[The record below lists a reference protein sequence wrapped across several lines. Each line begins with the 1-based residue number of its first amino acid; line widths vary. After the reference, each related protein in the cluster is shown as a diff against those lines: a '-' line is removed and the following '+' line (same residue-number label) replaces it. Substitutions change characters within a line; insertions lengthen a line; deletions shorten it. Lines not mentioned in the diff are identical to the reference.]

1 MANIV
6 DVSWADDVGTSS
18 PEPAWEMSGM
28 DHVQL
33 PAGAVLTEPP
43 APLWAL
49 VLAGEFTL
57 ETAFEAQSLAEGDAV
72 LVDARTA
79 HRLTASRR
87 HEESA
92 LVVADLRMA
101 VPVRRLPSP
110 LVVRGFGTRHGG
122 VMALVTR
129 CPLERACRPTLFA
142 ASYGNL
148 IGAAMTTSWQEDQGG
163 DAGPPDE
170 AVTAVVAAVAARPAE
185 PWTVEGMARLVHLSR
200 SALGERFRRAL
211 GRGPAEVL
219 REIRMREARRLLADP
234 SRPVEYIASAVG
246 YGSSA
251 AFSRAFSS
259 HHGVAPQAWRE
270 PSLTRD
276 AQRGE
281 KQPGRRGEPRAEQE
295 GRLHAAG
302 VQERA
307 S

>member
-1 MANIV
+1 MDI
-6 DVSWADDVGTSS
+6 SRADDIGTSS
-18 PEPAWEMSGM
+18 LEPAWEMSGV
-28 DHVQL
+28 DQVRL
-33 PAGAVLTEPP
+33 SAGAVLTEPP
-43 APLWAL
+43 VPLWVL
-49 VLAGEFTL
+49 VLAGGITL
-57 ETAFEAQSLAEGDAV
+57 EAAFEAQSLAEGDAV
-72 LVDARTA
+72 LIDARA
-79 HRLTASRR
+79 AYRLTASER

-110 LVVRGFGTRHGG
+110 LVVRGFGTRHRGIT
-122 VMALVTR
+122 ALVTQ
-129 CPLERACRPTLFA
+129 CPLKRVRRPGLFA

-170 AVTAVVAAVAARPAE
+170 AVTAVVAAVTARPAE

-234 SRPVEYIASAVG
+234 SRPVEHIASAVG

-270 PSLTRD
+270 PSPARD

>member
-1 MANIV
+1 MLFTGSARPDPMFADTGGSGRAPSLEATAGRRCHDAVAPLHSCVYFAPEQQDELAALGLERGPMAYY
-6 DVSWADDVGTSS
+6 AGRAA
-18 PEPAWEMSGM
+18 P
-28 DHVQL
+28 L
-33 PAGAVLTEPP
+33 GAVDAGTVTATFYNFDHEHVRRYIP
-43 APLWAL
+43 AAWRITTPEA
-49 VLAGEFTL
+49 VLA
-57 ETAFEAQSLAEGDAV
+57 A
-72 LVDARTA
+72 
-79 HRLTASRR
+79 
-87 HEESA
+87 
-92 LVVADLRMA
+92 
-101 VPVRRLPSP
+101 
-110 LVVRGFGTRHGG
+110 RHGG

-129 CPLERACRPTLFA
+129 CRLERACRPTLFA

-148 IGAAMTTSWQEDQGG
+148 IGAAMTASWQEDQGG
-163 DAGPPDE
+163 DAGPLDE
-170 AVTAVVAAVAARPAE
+170 AVTAVVAAVTARPAE

-219 REIRMREARRLLADP
+219 REIRMREARRLLTDP

-246 YGSSA
+246 YGSTA

-270 PSLTRD
+270 PSPARD